1 MSACNG
7 KVVVG
12 SKGALIGEWCG
23 VEFGVDRVGPAC
35 PDCGRERSAPGWKVQ
50 SIPRGIQYVSRGF
63 GTLCP
68 LYWIVV
74 ESWFSSPLFAWS
86 VVSVCVAS
94 VLSIWHVLVFG
105 LLRRGL
111 WARFHASGGRSC
123 KGWRAQSTPR
133 GVQCISSD
141 ASLFTIGNSS
151 HVGSS
156 ILSLPSDQEAC
167 CRVVRNC
174 GIGVLGFRTV
184 SGTWAGR
191 YKVSLVEYSTCPG
204 TQPSRP
210 SALDSRPHC
219 RPTCGT
225 VAVAWRTVLR
235 ASCCNILVHTPC
247 ACSPGSCSTALLLAV
262 SMPPSWFAPCPRSWG
277 LACHLLPWGVLSLHR
292 SEGCLHEL
300 KQGGCATAIVEHF
313 HSRVHSVH

>member
-1 MSACNG
+1 MYIHVYNVRAVIVTCKCLHVNG
-7 KVVVG
+7 KVVMG
-12 SKGALIGEWCG
+12 RKGALIGEWCG

-63 GTLCP
+63 GTLYP
-68 LYWIVV
+68 LYWIVA

-86 VVSVCVAS
+86 VVSVCVVS
-94 VLSIWHVLVFG
+94 FGVLSVWHVLVFG

-156 ILSLPSDQEAC
+156 TFRFRRTRRL
-167 CRVVRNC
+167 VVVWSSELWDRGPGLQDGFGNV
-174 GIGVLGFRTV
+174 GWTVQSIPRGVQYV
-184 SGTWAGR
+184 
-191 YKVSLVEYSTCPG
+191 
-204 TQPSRP
+204 
-210 SALDSRPHC
+210 
-219 RPTCGT
+219 
-225 VAVAWRTVLR
+225 
-235 ASCCNILVHTPC
+235 
-247 ACSPGSCSTALLLAV
+247 
-262 SMPPSWFAPCPRSWG
+262 PRD
-277 LACHLLPWGVLSLHR
+277 V
-292 SEGCLHEL
+292 
-300 KQGGCATAIVEHF
+300 T
-313 HSRVHSVH
+313 